1 MGVVALGLGLAAV
14 AAVIVVLLVRR
25 RRRAQERDQEFIDV
39 TDRLLGTGADPAV
52 LRASSAVR
60 LPLAGATG
68 LDGPFAEWAR
78 PSGSK
83 PQSDTVVFEPGSPTL
98 TRRRPHRTTVTHDD
112 SREPG
117 EATIELSDE
126 GEAVIVL
133 GGRSQREGIEHIAHE
148 LASEVGISEEDLA
161 QVTAELSRRPSAG
174 LAEAAALLAELVD
187 DEPPDD
193 SSEADPFAGSEL
205 VLLSGEAPRRPGRF
219 ADLNTMS
226 PAERRRII
234 IRVLCLLV
242 AQDDET
248 DTIDLVAGE
257 RRSVTWEGP
266 PPGVT
271 PKQLPSRRAVGTDA
285 GQPAGRH

>member
-1 MGVVALGLGLAAV
+1 MGVIALGLGLAVA
-14 AAVIVVLLVRR
+14 AAVIVVLMVRR

-68 LDGPFAEWAR
+68 LDGPFGEWSR

-83 PQSDTVVFEPGSPTL
+83 PQSDTVVFEPGSRTL
-98 TRRRPHRTTVTHDD
+98 TRRRPHRTTVTHDN
-112 SREPG
+112 SLEPS
-117 EATIELSDE
+117 EATIELSDD

-133 GGRSQREGIEHIAHE
+133 GGRSRREGVEHIAHE
-148 LASEVGISEEDLA
+148 LASEVGISEDDLA
-161 QVTAELSRRPSAG
+161 EVAAELSRRPSAG

-187 DEPPDD
+187 DEPEE

-219 ADLNTMS
+219 ADLNAMS

-242 AQDDET
+242 AQDDDA

-271 PKQLPSRRAVGTDA
+271 PKELPSRRSVDADA
-285 GQPAGRH
+285 GQPAGRR